1 MLLHYG
7 EQIKDRALQ
16 LQEGDDMTTYEIR
29 LTAILDNYKTDQDYL
44 RIKNELHRLEMDIT
58 KSLRIDNFDNP
69 ELEQLLDLVWEKID
83 EIPYTQSTALE

>member
-1 MLLHYG
+1 MNNYLFRYN
-7 EQIKDRALQ
+7 EIIID
-16 LQEGDDMTTYEIR
+16 YE
-29 LTAILDNYKTDQDYL
+29 TDQDYL